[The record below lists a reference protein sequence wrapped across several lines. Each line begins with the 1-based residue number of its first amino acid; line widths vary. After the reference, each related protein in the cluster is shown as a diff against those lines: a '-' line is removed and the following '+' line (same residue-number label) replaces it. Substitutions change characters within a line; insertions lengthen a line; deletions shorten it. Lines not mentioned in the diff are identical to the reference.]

1 MVAENENGWKINI
14 DAGPKAGGRGQG
26 ARPTELLIM
35 GMGGC
40 SSIDIIGILE
50 KQRQRLDKFEVEL
63 DAERADAIPAVFV
76 RIHAHFVMDGEIDP
90 DKARR
95 AISLSLEKYCSVSRM
110 LEASARITSSFSV
123 NGVRYE

>member
-76 RIHAHFVMDGEIDP
+76 RIHAHFVMEGEIDP